1 MPQPI
6 DGGNINIVW
15 FLKTPLRKH
24 TKLKSFLK
32 QPEDVNWRFS
42 VSPNT
47 TWYLNFIQI
56 RSRFKV
62 SDCQILPMC
71 TNFKEGQCQFCS
83 QIKNDS
89 NSVWY
94 NIISDFLRRVLVA
107 VEGQHSLYCKIQI
120 RAGISIGDVGQ
131 PYILVPLL
139 KRTTSFSYF
148 YGSEWKMV
156 IYEYQMPKTSCFSFP
171 NTA

>member
-1 MPQPI
+1 VPQPI

-42 VSPNT
+42 VSTNT

-94 NIISDFLRRVLVA
+94 DIIPESAYR
-107 VEGQHSLYCKIQI
+107 I
-120 RAGISIGDVGQ
+120 RDVGQ
-131 PYILVPLL
+131 PNILVPLV

>member
-1 MPQPI
+1 
-6 DGGNINIVW
+6 
-15 FLKTPLRKH
+15 
-24 TKLKSFLK
+24 
-32 QPEDVNWRFS
+32 
-42 VSPNT
+42 
-47 TWYLNFIQI
+47 
-56 RSRFKV
+56 
-62 SDCQILPMC
+62 MC

-171 NTA
+171 NTAQYTIIIISACSQEGDVFSIFKPIIVILFFLHVIIVIMDFQNSVVPKILLKDFSHGT